1 MILFPWCQWF
11 IFLIGLIN
19 YPAEYC
25 INIYSWLKVNFMILS
40 NFSCLQIIISLPPT
54 IPLQKKKTQTEVC
67 WKRWDSLKVK
77 LSHRRRTARTVLF
90 ARMGLWTGCSY
101 HADTP
106 ACVMAAW
113 SIFSSAQCAGSLFRN
128 LLHFAVKKSKI
139 KTNRRFFEDIVT
151 LKSTLSTKDAEIDD
165 LGIHYNMESTVWAG
179 NCFYTAI
186 GPKLWGGWPHLT
198 SRDSAR
204 NGLQLNKQSP
214 ELTSRSIKVVGGL
227 RNHK

>member
-1 MILFPWCQWF
+1 MSL
-11 IFLIGLIN
+11 IF
-19 YPAEYC
+19 
-25 INIYSWLKVNFMILS
+25 S

-165 LGIHYNMESTVWAG
+165 LGIHYNMESTVWAI
-179 NCFYTAI
+179 NENSI
-186 GPKLWGGWPHLT
+186 LT
-198 SRDSAR
+198 SYLYGTWMTKIGYSFLLSEWILKFICVD
-204 NGLQLNKQSP
+204 
-214 ELTSRSIKVVGGL
+214 T
-227 RNHK
+227 